1 MSGKRQ
7 RWSVKDMFME
17 RIIKSKYST
26 IAKWTPK
33 MQWLNK
39 VIYSFL
45 RQQYELR
52 GLGRAIRPSIY
63 VFHLYLKSDHFS
75 RNIFKWEGRE
85 KSLYLMALTYR
96 RWSLGFRHHFVLM
109 AHCQD
114 LSTLCIPLTRGN
126 GNGGEQLHDKGFT
139 HKIKRQIVDTEEYV
153 CHKHHRKCDLKG

>member
-1 MSGKRQ
+1 MKCQGYIYGKYY
-7 RWSVKDMFME
+7 
-17 RIIKSKYST
+17 KSKYST
-26 IAKWTPK
+26 IARWTPK

-39 VIYSFL
+39 VTYSFL

-52 GLGRAIRPSIY
+52 GLEKAIRPSICG
-63 VFHLYLKSDHFS
+63 FHLCLKSDHFS
-75 RNIFKWEGRE
+75 GNIFKREGRE
-85 KSLYLMALTYR
+85 KSPYLMALTYR

-139 HKIKRQIVDTEEYV
+139 YKIKCQIVDTEEYV

>member
-1 MSGKRQ
+1 MSGKMQ

-52 GLGRAIRPSIY
+52 GLGKAIRPSICG
-63 VFHLYLKSDHFS
+63 FHLCLKSDHLS
-75 RNIFKWEGRE
+75 GNIFKWEGRE
-85 KSLYLMALTYR
+85 KSPYLMALTYR
-96 RWSLGFRHHFVLM
+96 RWSLGFRHHFLLM

-114 LSTLCIPLTRGN
+114 LSTLC
-126 GNGGEQLHDKGFT
+126 T
-139 HKIKRQIVDTEEYV
+139 HWQGAMGMVVSSCMTKVLLIK
-153 CHKHHRKCDLKG
+153 

>member
-1 MSGKRQ
+1 MKCQGYVYGKYY
-7 RWSVKDMFME
+7 
-17 RIIKSKYST
+17 KSKYST

-52 GLGRAIRPSIY
+52 GLGKAIRPSICGFY
-63 VFHLYLKSDHFS
+63 LCLKSDHFS
-75 RNIFKWEGRE
+75 GNIFKWEGRE
-85 KSLYLMALTYR
+85 KSLYLMALTYI
-96 RWSLGFRHHFVLM
+96 RWSLGSRHHFLLM

-126 GNGGEQLHDKGFT
+126 GNGGEQLDDKGFT
-139 HKIKRQIVDTEEYV
+139 YKIKHQIVDTEEYV